1 MIVFNIINFTIC
13 PFFIRTHKISFW
25 CYNLIDKN
33 TKDYIIYYELIS
45 LPQGE
50 RMSKIN
56 NIDLIGSVLTV
67 KASGSIAYEVAEDL
81 ELSQGKNI
89 AELINDQEKTP
100 KNTDQH

>member
-1 MIVFNIINFTIC
+1 
-13 PFFIRTHKISFW
+13 
-25 CYNLIDKN
+25 
-33 TKDYIIYYELIS
+33 
-45 LPQGE
+45 
-50 RMSKIN
+50 MSKIN